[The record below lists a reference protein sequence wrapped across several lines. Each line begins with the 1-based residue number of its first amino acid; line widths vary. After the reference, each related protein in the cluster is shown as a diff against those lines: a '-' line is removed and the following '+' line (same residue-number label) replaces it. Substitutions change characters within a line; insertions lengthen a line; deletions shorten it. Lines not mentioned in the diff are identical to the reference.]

1 MPHVLAPLFGR
12 KLHPKMAPKCLF
24 VEEAEAGQVRE
35 IGSTPQRKYRPE
47 QLPHKTALPKANL
60 AVVNVSHLPENGGHH
75 RRE

>member
-1 MPHVLAPLFGR
+1 
-12 KLHPKMAPKCLF
+12 MAPEGLL
-24 VEEAEAGQVRE
+24 VELAEAGQVRKVD
-35 IGSTPQRKYRPE
+35 PAAQRKYRPE